1 MPELIKKKLDAWQ
14 GSEYSSNSEY
24 ARILNMT
31 VLHNVLK
38 KCCTIDAWQDSEYSS
53 GFEYEWKGSK
63 YASVTQGFE
72 QNALL

>member
-1 MPELIKKKLDAWQ
+1 
-14 GSEYSSNSEY
+14 
-24 ARILNMT
+24 MT

>member
-1 MPELIKKKLDAWQ
+1 MPEFIKKKLDAWQ

-38 KCCTIDAWQDSEYSS
+38 KCCTIDAWQHSEYSS
-53 GFEYEWKGSK
+53 GF
-63 YASVTQGFE
+63 
-72 QNALL
+72 